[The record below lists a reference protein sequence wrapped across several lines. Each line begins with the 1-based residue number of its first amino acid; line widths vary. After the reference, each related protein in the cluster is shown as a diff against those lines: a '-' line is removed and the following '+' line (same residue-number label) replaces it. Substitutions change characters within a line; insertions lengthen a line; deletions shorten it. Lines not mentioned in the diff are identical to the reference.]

1 MNTSASVKIVTK
13 FWSKKIITQIKN
25 ILVMPSFQT
34 LHINRH
40 AKIIFYKKDCILSE
54 ICYDIN
60 FYKNVS
66 FRFGTLEVFSIKKGI
81 STVDKLKISD
91 SNIYS
96 RQNENI

>member
-40 AKIIFYKKDCILSE
+40 AKVIKRIAYCQRFVMILTS
-54 ICYDIN
+54 I
-60 FYKNVS
+60 KNVS

-81 STVDKLKISD
+81 STVDK
-91 SNIYS
+91 
-96 RQNENI
+96 